1 MAASH
6 QRELAKAE
14 PRSREQRPCVSVG
27 GFRKRGRSLHRPGIG
42 SELGCY
48 LCPFSLMRVMRRSV
62 TGSRLAAASSGFRL
76 GVASS
81 VSSATPALP
90 QWPFVSA
97 FPSNGCSRKDED
109 RSNDLVR
116 LACCFRNTLKTRI
129 LSPSPTKSM
138 SPFSLSL
145 SLRASLTEFLALWAS
160 VPRTES
166 LVDFSKYSSQP
177 FRV

>member
-81 VSSATPALP
+81 VSSATPALS

-109 RSNDLVR
+109 RSNDLPPPLLLPKHSENPDPV
-116 LACCFRNTLKTRI
+116 TLTDKI
-129 LSPSPTKSM
+129 DVAIFIK
-138 SPFSLSL
+138 PFLKGVPYGVLGPLSL
-145 SLRASLTEFLALWAS
+145 GSQNCASRSTY
-160 VPRTES
+160 PKPTR
-166 LVDFSKYSSQP
+166 
-177 FRV
+177 